1 MTLDGVLTTIHGD
14 DPVQLLASAHQSLS
28 IIEEE
33 PFYIGT
39 QFKRIEQKLNYRF
52 ILVSAPGATG
62 KSAFGKHVAY
72 LKNALY
78 WNLADISIGDG
89 TFQGTLY
96 RALGASRISEYAQKL
111 QSGSATLVIDAFDE
125 AEIISGRKSVETFI
139 IEANEFLEDAIAPS
153 IILLSRT
160 ETAQNI
166 ASLFKNNGIPYAH
179 YEIDYFADTQAKEF
193 VRKTAEKR
201 KKTITPAV
209 EECIQQYFTQIG
221 TAIQDAETRKRFLG
235 YAPVLEAIAA
245 HIVEIPN
252 TSKLLSAL
260 RDNTGD
266 ATLIRTIMDN
276 LLDREHQKFIEAFQ
290 KQIKNESDKISDW
303 NSIYSKEEQL
313 IRILSYILFQE
324 IEQGDYSTSAIP
336 PHLIS
341 DYLETIKLF
350 LPQHPFLQNAF
361 QESQNALIDFA
372 GPAFRDY
379 CLATIILDPKN
390 ESSAELYYQQ
400 VETTSHFPS
409 QLFWEHY
416 IELSENRIKSN
427 HFTYVHEAYKAKVSI
442 GCQSY
447 LDIVQ
452 DADGAFATFRIVKQN
467 EVIESTELT
476 IDVSDVGFDFNN
488 LINTS
493 INVEC
498 PVSLGNGDKASIVDS
513 TIICQELTINA
524 KSLSISSF
532 DPSVTTICSTLPIK
546 IAKLTPLSISI
557 SGDGEIQVDTDNIAS
572 FPKLMRYYHSLLSP
586 DSIDI
591 YSFVHFL
598 RKIFSSFRTHK
609 KDMPARD
616 AEKIDYVT
624 IAGSPLKKQLFDFL
638 LNEGIVFKSA
648 HLYKVSVEK
657 MSSFGISWGAL
668 INTDIKQLKSVYDS
682 FCAWCRT

>member
-1 MTLDGVLTTIHGD
+1 MYNIHNYLTEKRNVCAMTLDGVLTTIHGD

-62 KSAFGKHVAY
+62 
-72 LKNALY
+72 KNALY

-313 IRILSYILFQE
+313 ILFN
-324 IEQGDYSTSAIP
+324 
-336 PHLIS
+336 IS
-341 DYLETIKLF
+341 N
-350 LPQHPFLQNAF
+350 PA
-361 QESQNALIDFA
+361 AL
-372 GPAFRDY
+372 
-379 CLATIILDPKN
+379 
-390 ESSAELYYQQ
+390 
-400 VETTSHFPS
+400 
-409 QLFWEHY
+409 
-416 IELSENRIKSN
+416 
-427 HFTYVHEAYKAKVSI
+427 
-442 GCQSY
+442 
-447 LDIVQ
+447 
-452 DADGAFATFRIVKQN
+452 
-467 EVIESTELT
+467 
-476 IDVSDVGFDFNN
+476 
-488 LINTS
+488 
-493 INVEC
+493 
-498 PVSLGNGDKASIVDS
+498 
-513 TIICQELTINA
+513 
-524 KSLSISSF
+524 
-532 DPSVTTICSTLPIK
+532 
-546 IAKLTPLSISI
+546 
-557 SGDGEIQVDTDNIAS
+557 NI
-572 FPKLMRYYHSLLSP
+572 
-586 DSIDI
+586 
-591 YSFVHFL
+591 
-598 RKIFSSFRTHK
+598 
-609 KDMPARD
+609 
-616 AEKIDYVT
+616 
-624 IAGSPLKKQLFDFL
+624 
-638 LNEGIVFKSA
+638 
-648 HLYKVSVEK
+648 
-657 MSSFGISWGAL
+657 
-668 INTDIKQLKSVYDS
+668 
-682 FCAWCRT
+682 